1 MTTTMIVL
9 VFYLSGSIT
18 EFMGHHE
25 TSEGWSI
32 MGISGCLQ
40 MKRTLARNNWSPNV
54 DGKTKYTCEQRV
66 VEVKPNWEGKD
77 VVTRIV
83 K

>member
-1 MTTTMIVL
+1 
-9 VFYLSGSIT
+9 
-18 EFMGHHE
+18 
-25 TSEGWSI
+25 